1 MLIKWFVLLWN
12 VKLQKRFNRK
22 VGDKEYSKWVVVL
35 PNDKVQE
42 LGWKEGVELDIDTKK
57 GAIMLIPKDINN

>member
-1 MLIKWFVLLWN
+1 MLIKWFALLEN
-12 VKLQKRFNRK
+12 MRLQKRFNRK
-22 VGDKEYSKWVVVL
+22 VGDKEYSKWIVVL

-57 GAIMLIPKDINN
+57 GAITLIPKDINN